1 MTEARS
7 EVQQAVN
14 QHLEAE
20 SKLSDLRR
28 NMEELEEERDN
39 ALFEAQG
46 LSEILQELRAA
57 QWEVRQVENQRVEAE

>member
-14 QHLEAE
+14 QRLEAE

>member
-1 MTEARS
+1 
-7 EVQQAVN
+7 
-14 QHLEAE
+14 
-20 SKLSDLRR
+20 
-28 NMEELEEERDN
+28 MEELEEERDN